1 MTRRST
7 QHQVEALRQAMVE
20 AAAADPDVPDQA
32 LFGHLLRQA
41 VERFPEAYD
50 VDLDGALRPAP
61 GAPFPSAAAL
71 VRFHLATTPAAR
83 RQVEA
88 AVARGFP
95 CPWAARP
102 KGTRW

>member
-1 MTRRST
+1 MTGRST
-7 QHQVEALRQAMVE
+7 QHQVAALRQAMAE
-20 AAAADPDVPDQA
+20 AAAAEPEVPDAA

-41 VERFPEAYD
+41 VDRFPEAYQ
-50 VDLDGALRPAP
+50 VDHDGAVRRAP

-71 VRFHLATTPAAR
+71 VRFHVATTPAAR

-102 KGTRW
+102 KSARW

>member
-7 QHQVEALRQAMVE
+7 ERQVEALRQAMVE

-41 VERFPEAYD
+41 VERFPEAYA

-71 VRFHLATTPAAR
+71 VRFHVATTPAAR

>member
-1 MTRRST
+1 MTSRST
-7 QHQVEALRQAMVE
+7 ERQVAALRQAMVE
-20 AAAADPDVPDQA
+20 AAAADPDVPDQL

-41 VERFPEAYD
+41 VDRFPEAYQ
-50 VDLDGALRPAP
+50 VDHDGAVRPAP

-71 VRFHLATTPAAR
+71 VRFFISTTPAAR

-102 KGTRW
+102 KAAKW

>member
-1 MTRRST
+1 MTRPGTER
-7 QHQVEALRQAMVE
+7 QVEALRQAMAG
-20 AAAADPDVPDQA
+20 AAAGTPDVPDAA

-50 VDLDGALRPAP
+50 VDLDGGVRPAP
-61 GAPFPSAAAL
+61 GAPFASAAAL
-71 VRFHLATTPAAR
+71 VRFHVATTPAAR

-102 KGTRW
+102 KGARW

>member
-1 MTRRST
+1 MTRPGTER
-7 QHQVEALRQAMVE
+7 QVEALRQAMAG
-20 AAAADPDVPDQA
+20 AAAGIPDVPDQL

-50 VDLDGALRPAP
+50 VDLDGAVRPAA

-71 VRFHLATTPAAR
+71 VRFHVATTPAAR

-88 AVARGFP
+88 AVARGWP

-102 KGTRW
+102 KGARW

>member
-7 QHQVEALRQAMVE
+7 EHQVAALRQAMVE
-20 AAAADPDVPDQA
+20 AASIEPEVPDNL

-50 VDLDGALRPAP
+50 VDLDGAVRPAP

-71 VRFHLATTPAAR
+71 VRFHVATTPAAR

-102 KGTRW
+102 KGARW

>member
-7 QHQVEALRQAMVE
+7 EHHVAALRQAMVE
-20 AAAADPDVPDQA
+20 AASIEPEVPDHL

-50 VDLDGALRPAP
+50 VDVDGAVRPAP

-71 VRFHLATTPAAR
+71 VRFHVATTPAAR

-102 KGTRW
+102 RGGRW

>member
-1 MTRRST
+1 MTRRSS

-20 AAAADPDVPDQA
+20 AAAADPDVPDQL

-41 VERFPEAYD
+41 VDRFPEAYD
-50 VDLDGALRPAP
+50 VDADGAVRPAP

-71 VRFHLATTPAAR
+71 VRFHVATTPAAR

-102 KGTRW
+102 KGTGW

>member
-1 MTRRST
+1 MTRRGT
-7 QHQVEALRQAMVE
+7 ERQVAALRRAMVE
-20 AAAADPDVPDQA
+20 AASIEPEVPDNL

-50 VDLDGALRPAP
+50 VDLDGAVRPAP

-71 VRFHLATTPAAR
+71 VRFHVATTPAAR

-102 KGTRW
+102 KGARW

>member
-7 QHQVEALRQAMVE
+7 EHQVAALRQAMVE
-20 AAAADPDVPDQA
+20 AASIEPEVPDNL

-50 VDLDGALRPAP
+50 VDLDGAVRPAA

-71 VRFHLATTPAAR
+71 VRFHVATTPAAR

-88 AVARGFP
+88 AVARGWP

-102 KGTRW
+102 KGARW

>member
-1 MTRRST
+1 MSRRGT
-7 QHQVEALRQAMVE
+7 QHQVAALRQAMVE
-20 AAAADPDVPDQA
+20 AASIEPEVPDNL

-41 VERFPEAYD
+41 VERFPEAYA
-50 VDLDGALRPAP
+50 VDLDGAVRPAA

-71 VRFHLATTPAAR
+71 VRFHVATTPAAR

-102 KGTRW
+102 KGARW